1 MGLIQEMALWLN
13 INVSK
18 NVLDLKYEELQLLLF
33 FFSN

>member
-33 FFSN
+33 FF